1 MGIVVCIIMLLGL
14 SVLQPTPWDSSR
26 RAQYD
31 PKFVICVALLL
42 CGVGLWN
49 VIFGLLKIDGFWM
62 WASLVSGAA
71 MMFGAG
77 YIFSEQNANFNT
89 GGNLQVEH
97 TGMRKVVVIVLALS
111 FLLYAVTLIQL
122 NLGYSIVR

>member
-26 RAQYD
+26 RAQYA
-31 PKFVICVALLL
+31 PTFVICVALLL

-49 VIFGLLKIDGFWM
+49 VIFGLLKIEGFWM
-62 WASLVSGAA
+62 WASLVSGVA
-71 MMFGAG
+71 MTFGAG
-77 YIFSEQNANFNT
+77 YIFSEQNADFNA
-89 GGNLQVEH
+89 GGDLQVDH
-97 TGMRKVVVIVLALS
+97 TGMRKGVVIVLALS